1 MAVGAKGLGLTTCS
15 ATKLCDFWAKHL
27 LSHSLSFPISKIR
40 VSLQIKVLKK
50 EKPLV

>member
-15 ATKLCDFWAKHL
+15 ATELCDFWAKHL
-27 LSHSLSFPISKIR
+27 HSHSLSSPVSKIR

-50 EKPLV
+50 KNP